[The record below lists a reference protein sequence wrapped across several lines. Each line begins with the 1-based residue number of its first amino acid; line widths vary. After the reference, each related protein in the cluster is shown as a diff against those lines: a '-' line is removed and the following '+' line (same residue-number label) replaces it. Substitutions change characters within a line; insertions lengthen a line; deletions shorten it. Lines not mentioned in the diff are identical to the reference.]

1 MRTSIFLGIF
11 IGFLGLSC
19 DIINPE
25 EPVPGYVVV
34 EPFQFSAN
42 PASQGSS
49 SSKITEVWVSSGPDF
64 LGVFALPATVP
75 VLKTGLQP
83 LTFQAGIKD
92 NGIGALPEIYPFY
105 APFNLEV
112 DLQPNGTTT
121 IRPAIQYLPE
131 TKFAFI
137 ENFEGADHIFRT
149 LRIGGPGQAMQ
160 LSTDNPFEGQACG
173 LVTLDSTQ
181 AIAEIATWRV
191 FNNLNSASPFVYL
204 EMDYKSE
211 APVLVGLVGYRNG
224 GSAAGIAVYEAG
236 FLPKETWNKIY
247 FNLSKV
253 IFDNRFDAYQVVIQA
268 AIPVRNGA
276 LERKT
281 ARVWLDNVKLVHF

>member
-1 MRTSIFLGIF
+1 MKISIFLGLILV
-11 IGFLGLSC
+11 FLGLSC
-19 DIINPE
+19 DLINPD

-34 EPFQFSAN
+34 EPFRFSAN
-42 PASQGSS
+42 PLSQGSS
-49 SSKITEVWVSSGPDF
+49 SSKITEVWASSGQDF
-64 LGVFALPATVP
+64 LGVFPLPATVP
-75 VLKTGLQP
+75 ILKNGLHT

-105 APFNLEV
+105 APFTAEV
-112 DLQPNGTTT
+112 DLQPNQTTT
-121 IRPAIQYLPE
+121 IRPVIQYLPE

-137 ENFEGADHIFRT
+137 ENFEGNEHIFRT

-160 LSTDNPFEGQACG
+160 RSTESPFEGQACG

-181 AIAEIATWRV
+181 SVAEIATWRI
-191 FNNLNSASPFVYL
+191 FSNLNASSPFVYL

-224 GSAAGIAVYEAG
+224 GSAAGQTVYEAG
-236 FLPKETWNKIY
+236 FLPKENWNKIY

-253 IFDNRFDAYQVVIQA
+253 IFDNRFDGYQISIQA
-268 AIPVRNGA
+268 AIPVRDGK
-276 LERKT
+276 LERNT
-281 ARVWLDNVKLVHF
+281 ARIWLDNVKLVHF